1 MSTNLHPVL
10 SIRLFREEKCY
21 GSGIHQL
28 LQLVE
33 ELHSLRAAAQ
43 SMGMAYSKA
52 WTVMKKC
59 EEELGFPLLV
69 RSRTGVRPTADC
81 LAILPYFR
89 DLERKLQQVE
99 QVASDIRG
107 LATGTVTIGVF
118 HSISRYWL
126 PDILRDF
133 DAQYPGITVHML
145 EGDQEALDAWLAD
158 GTIDIAFSSR
168 SPGGSDLWIQFTED
182 EYFAILPEDHRL
194 AKVESIALSAL
205 KEDPFILTNGD
216 FDLPR
221 LFQEAGFQPRI
232 RWSSHD
238 ELAILALVKAGL
250 GVSLLPG
257 LHLQGDTTG
266 AAVRPLYPRV
276 YRQLGVSFSSLA
288 DLSPAAKRFLISAKG
303 TMGITDGE

>member
-1 MSTNLHPVL
+1 MDQKKRKAILTAVELGNLT
-10 SIRLFREEKCY
+10 
-21 GSGIHQL
+21 
-28 LQLVE
+28 
-33 ELHSLRAAAQ
+33 RAAETLGYTQ
-43 SMGMAYSKA
+43 SGLSYLITSL
-52 WTVMKKC
+52 

-133 DAQYPGITVHML
+133 DAQYPGITVHIL

-168 SPGGSDLWIQFTED
+168 SPGGSDLWIQFMED
-182 EYFAILPEDHRL
+182 EYFAILPEGHHL
-194 AKVESIALSAL
+194 AKVESISLSAL

-257 LHLQGDTTG
+257 LHLQGDTSG
-266 AAVRPLYPRV
+266 AAVLPLHPRV

-288 DLSPAAKRFLISAKG
+288 DLSPAAKRFLVSAKG
-303 TMGITDGE
+303 TMGIADRES

>member
-1 MSTNLHPVL
+1 MDQKKRKAILTAVELGNLT
-10 SIRLFREEKCY
+10 
-21 GSGIHQL
+21 
-28 LQLVE
+28 
-33 ELHSLRAAAQ
+33 RAAETLGYTQ
-43 SMGMAYSKA
+43 SGLSYLITSL
-52 WTVMKKC
+52 

-107 LATGTVTIGVF
+107 LATGTVAIGVF

-133 DAQYPGITVHML
+133 DAQYPGITVHIL

-182 EYFAILPEDHRL
+182 EYFAILPEGHHL
-194 AKVESIALSAL
+194 AKVESISLSAL

-257 LHLQGDTTG
+257 LHLQGDTSG
-266 AAVRPLYPRV
+266 AAVLPLHPRV

-288 DLSPAAKRFLISAKG
+288 DLSPAAKRFLVSAKG
-303 TMGITDGE
+303 TMGIADRES

>member
-1 MSTNLHPVL
+1 MDQKKRKAILTAVELGNLT
-10 SIRLFREEKCY
+10 
-21 GSGIHQL
+21 
-28 LQLVE
+28 
-33 ELHSLRAAAQ
+33 RAAETLGYTQ
-43 SMGMAYSKA
+43 SGLSYLITSL
-52 WTVMKKC
+52 

-107 LATGTVTIGVF
+107 LVTGTVTIGVF

-182 EYFAILPEDHRL
+182 EYFAILPENHRL
-194 AKVESIALSAL
+194 AKVEAIALSAL
-205 KEDPFILTNGD
+205 KDDPFILTSGD
-216 FDLPR
+216 YDLPR

-238 ELAILALVKAGL
+238 ELTILALVKAGL

-257 LHLQGDTTG
+257 LHLQGDTSG
-266 AAVRPLYPRV
+266 AAVLPLHPRV

-288 DLSPAAKRFLISAKG
+288 DLSPAAKRFLVSAKG
-303 TMGITDGE
+303 TMGIADREY

>member
-1 MSTNLHPVL
+1 MDQKKRKAILTAVELGNLT
-10 SIRLFREEKCY
+10 
-21 GSGIHQL
+21 
-28 LQLVE
+28 
-33 ELHSLRAAAQ
+33 RAAEQLGYTQ
-43 SMGMAYSKA
+43 SGLSYLI
-52 WTVMKKC
+52 TTL

-107 LATGTVTIGVF
+107 LVTGTVSIGVF

-133 DAQYPGITVHML
+133 DAQYPGITVHIQ
-145 EGDQEALDAWLAD
+145 EGDQEALDTWLAD

-168 SPGGSDLWIQFTED
+168 SPGGSELWIQFMED
-182 EYFAILPEDHRL
+182 EYFAILPKDHPL
-194 AKVESIALSAL
+194 AQVESITLTAL
-205 KEDPFILTNGD
+205 KDDPFILTNGD

-221 LFQEAGFQPRI
+221 LFQEAGFQPSI

-266 AAVRPLYPRV
+266 AAVLPLHPRA

-288 DLSPAAKRFLISAKG
+288 DLSPAAKRFLVSAKG
-303 TMGITDGE
+303 TMGIEG

>member
-1 MSTNLHPVL
+1 MDQKKRRAILTAVELGNLT
-10 SIRLFREEKCY
+10 
-21 GSGIHQL
+21 
-28 LQLVE
+28 
-33 ELHSLRAAAQ
+33 RAAEQLGYTQ
-43 SMGMAYSKA
+43 SGLSYLITSL
-52 WTVMKKC
+52 

-69 RSRTGVRPTADC
+69 RSRSGVRPTADC

-107 LATGTVTIGVF
+107 LVTGTVSIGVF

-133 DAQYPGITVHML
+133 DAQYPGITVHIQ
-145 EGDQEALDAWLAD
+145 EGDQEALDTWLAD

-168 SPGGSDLWIQFTED
+168 SPGGSDLWVQFMED
-182 EYFAILPEDHRL
+182 EYYAILPQDHPL
-194 AKVESIALSAL
+194 AKVESLSLSAL

-216 FDLPR
+216 YDLPR
-221 LFQEAGFQPRI
+221 LFQEAGFQPNI

-257 LHLQGDTTG
+257 LHLQGDTNG
-266 AAVRPLYPRV
+266 AAVLPLHPRA

-288 DLSPAAKRFLISAKG
+288 DLSPAAKRFLVSAKS
-303 TMGITDGE
+303 TMGIG

>member
-1 MSTNLHPVL
+1 MDQKKRRAILTAVELGNLT
-10 SIRLFREEKCY
+10 
-21 GSGIHQL
+21 
-28 LQLVE
+28 
-33 ELHSLRAAAQ
+33 RAAETLGYTQ
-43 SMGMAYSKA
+43 SGLSYLITSL
-52 WTVMKKC
+52 

-89 DLERKLQQVE
+89 ELERKLQQVE

-107 LATGTVTIGVF
+107 LATGTVSIGVF

-133 DAQYPGITVHML
+133 DAQYPGITVHIL

-168 SPGGSDLWIQFTED
+168 SPGGSDLWVRFMED
-182 EYFAILPEDHRL
+182 EYFAILPEGHRL
-194 AKVESIALSAL
+194 AKVEAITLSAL
-205 KEDPFILTNGD
+205 KEDPFILTSGD

-221 LFQEAGFQPRI
+221 LLQEAGFQPRV

-266 AAVRPLYPRV
+266 AAVLPLRPRV

-288 DLSPAAKRFLISAKG
+288 DLSPAAKRFLVSAKG
-303 TMGITDGE
+303 TMGIDES

>member
-1 MSTNLHPVL
+1 MDQKKRRAILTAVELGNLT
-10 SIRLFREEKCY
+10 
-21 GSGIHQL
+21 
-28 LQLVE
+28 
-33 ELHSLRAAAQ
+33 RAAEALGYTQ
-43 SMGMAYSKA
+43 SGLSYLI
-52 WTVMKKC
+52 TTL

-107 LATGTVTIGVF
+107 LATGTVSIGVF

-133 DAQYPGITVHML
+133 DAQYPGITVHIQ
-145 EGDQEALDAWLAD
+145 EGDQEALDTWLAD

-168 SPGGSDLWIQFTED
+168 SPGGSDLWVQFMED
-182 EYFAILPEDHRL
+182 EYFAILPENHRL
-194 AKVESIALSAL
+194 ARVESITLSAL
-205 KEDPFILTNGD
+205 KEDPFILTSGD
-216 FDLPR
+216 YDLPR
-221 LFQEAGFQPRI
+221 LFREAGFQPRV

-257 LHLQGDTTG
+257 LHLQGDISG
-266 AAVRPLYPRV
+266 AAALPLSPRV
-276 YRQLGVSFSSLA
+276 FRQLGVSFSSLA
-288 DLSPAAKRFLISAKG
+288 DLSPAAKRFLVSAKG
-303 TMGITDGE
+303 TMGIE

>member
-1 MSTNLHPVL
+1 MDQKKRKAILTAVELGNLT
-10 SIRLFREEKCY
+10 
-21 GSGIHQL
+21 
-28 LQLVE
+28 
-33 ELHSLRAAAQ
+33 RAAETLGYTQ
-43 SMGMAYSKA
+43 SGLSYLITSL
-52 WTVMKKC
+52 

-107 LATGTVTIGVF
+107 LVTGTVTIGVF

-182 EYFAILPEDHRL
+182 EYFAILPENHRL
-194 AKVESIALSAL
+194 AKVEAIALSAL
-205 KEDPFILTNGD
+205 KDDPFILTSGD
-216 FDLPR
+216 YDLPR

-238 ELAILALVKAGL
+238 ELTILALVKAGL

-257 LHLQGDTTG
+257 LHLQGDTSG
-266 AAVRPLYPRV
+266 AAVLPLHPRA

-288 DLSPAAKRFLISAKG
+288 DLSPAAKRFLVSAKG
-303 TMGITDGE
+303 TMGIADREY